1 MPRHVRTTS
10 WDPLHPQ
17 LQAVHTKLGR
27 KTRWVIRT
35 YGVKM
40 IMMIM
45 MIMMIINIMMT
56 ENHDMAGLDV
66 S

>member
-1 MPRHVRTTS
+1 
-10 WDPLHPQ
+10 
-17 LQAVHTKLGR
+17 
-27 KTRWVIRT
+27 
-35 YGVKM
+35 M